1 MEETLEA
8 TTNEFDES
16 NEFAD
21 ELFKFLKTRERSVKE
36 VHEFLIGKKS
46 DAEAGKILTSLK
58 KRGLVNDAR
67 FSESRVLSRVKMY
80 QHGRDKIRNELLE
93 HNIDKNIIEDA
104 LLVVDDAVWE
114 ANAKKIAK
122 KYLGTKKITKKSSA
136 NLANKLLR
144 LGYEEELAKK
154 ATKELGVPWPEDLNE

>member
-1 MEETLEA
+1 MGETLEA

-21 ELFKFLKTRERSVKE
+21 ELFKFLKTRERSAKE
-36 VHEFLIGKKS
+36 VHDFLIGKKS
-46 DAEAGKILTSLK
+46 EAESQKILASLK
-58 KRGLVNDAR
+58 KRGLVNDKR

-93 HNIDKNIIEDA
+93 HNIDENTIEEA
-104 LLVVDDAVWE
+104 LTVVDNDVWE
-114 ANAKKIAK
+114 DNAKKIAK
-122 KYLGTKKITKKSSA
+122 KYLGIKKITKKTAA

-154 ATKELGVPWPEDLNE
+154 ASKELGVPWPEDLNE